1 MTRCDTLANG
11 IRVVTDRMEHVATAT
26 VGFYVAAGS
35 RHERAEESGVSH
47 FIEHLVFKGTPT
59 RSPRDIVLAFDAV
72 GGDVNAATEREITY
86 YYGKVLGQHVPMAI
100 EVLSDMLLHPKLA
113 EEDVDLE
120 LLVIEEEISRYEDT
134 PSELVH
140 DQFAKA
146 LWPGQAIGRSI
157 LGDVECLRALGPE
170 GVRSYMTGHYTGP
183 NIVVSAAGDVHHEQ
197 VVDLIAAHW
206 SELDVPSSGPAALPA
221 PVASP
226 DVVCDERDIE
236 QVHFCLGGEA
246 YSMRDEG
253 RYAGAI
259 IDCAL
264 GGAASSRL
272 FQEIREKRGLVYSVY
287 SSTAM
292 HLDSG
297 YESIYAGT
305 RPENLTR
312 VLELIREQF
321 ADLLAH
327 GLSSEEVR
335 AAKEYHRGAT
345 LMALDGVGHRAARNA
360 RSLIAFDRVV
370 PTQEVI
376 AGIEAVTTDQ
386 VHEAIHRLFAS
397 KPCLAAIGPVKR
409 SDLAAAVL

>member
-1 MTRCDTLANG
+1 MTRCDTLGNG
-11 IRVVTDRMEHVATAT
+11 IRVVTDRMEHVASAT
-26 VGFYVAAGS
+26 VGFYVASGS

-47 FIEHLVFKGTPT
+47 FVEHLVFKGTPT
-59 RSPRDIVLAFDAV
+59 RGPRDIVLAFDTV

-100 EVLSDMLLHPKLA
+100 DVLSDMLLHPKLA
-113 EEDVDLE
+113 EDDIDLE

-140 DQFAKA
+140 DQFVEA

-157 LGDVECLRALGPE
+157 LGSIERLRALGAE
-170 GVRSYMTGHYTGP
+170 GIRHYMAEHYTGP
-183 NIVVSAAGDVHHEQ
+183 NVVVSAAGDVHHEQ
-197 VVDLIAAHW
+197 VVDLVAQQWA
-206 SELDVPSSGPAALPA
+206 DVVAPPSGSGALPA
-221 PVASP
+221 PVASAAIA
-226 DVVCDERDIE
+226 CDERDIE

-246 YSMRDEG
+246 YSMREAG

-272 FQEIREKRGLVYSVY
+272 FQEIREKRGLVYSVF
-287 SSTAM
+287 SSAAM

-297 YESIYAGT
+297 YQSIYAGT
-305 RPENLTR
+305 RPENLNQ
-312 VLELIREQF
+312 VLELIHEQF

-327 GLSSEEVR
+327 GLSSDEVR
-335 AAKEYHRGAT
+335 TAKEHHRGAT

-360 RSLIAFDRVV
+360 RSLIAFDRVL
-370 PTQEVI
+370 TTEEVI

-386 VHEAIHRLFAS
+386 VHQAIHRLFAS
-397 KPCLAAIGPVKR
+397 KQCLAAIGPVKR